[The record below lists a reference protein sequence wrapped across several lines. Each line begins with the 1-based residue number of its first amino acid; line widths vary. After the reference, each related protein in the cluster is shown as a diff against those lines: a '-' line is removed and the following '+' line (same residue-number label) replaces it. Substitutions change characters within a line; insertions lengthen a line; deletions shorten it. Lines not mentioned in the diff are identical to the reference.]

1 VNTLTLGLQV
11 LAAGR
16 MMRHL
21 GIASMLALLPLVT
34 IGGFIALAMMPT
46 FTVLA
51 AFQVARRGMDYAVAR
66 PAREVL
72 YTVLPREQKYK
83 AKSFND
89 VFVYRGGDALAAWL
103 LAAIKAVGLGLA
115 VVTSIVVPLSI
126 LWLGLGVALGWRQ
139 RVIGGDAGAGDGK
152 QASLECRSAAFA
164 PRSPPVES
172 SAIVDQSKSA
182 GHAG

>member
-1 VNTLTLGLQV
+1 ARIVAGTFGTDTAARTAAFAKIDRLVNSLTLALQV
-11 LAAGR
+11 LAVGR

-21 GIASMLALLPLVT
+21 GIAIMLALLPVVT
-34 IGGFIALAMMPT
+34 IGGFIALAMAPT
-46 FTVLA
+46 FAVLA

-103 LAAIKAVGLGLA
+103 QAALKAAGLGMA
-115 VVTSIVVPLSI
+115 VVTSIAVPLAI
-126 LWLGLGVALGWRQ
+126 LWLGLGAALGWRQ
-139 RVIGGDAGAGDGK
+139 RVVGIRARARDDADLYDSTG
-152 QASLECRSAAFA
+152 
-164 PRSPPVES
+164 V
-172 SAIVDQSKSA
+172 
-182 GHAG
+182 